1 MGEFSAWSA
10 RSTFLHSLDPERTFG
25 LMLISRLSGVECA
38 QGSRAKSGSAVSGF
52 WDKDIANL
60 DMSEEEKNGLQVF
73 RDYKPSFDDHAE
85 KSFTEEIDGESFDV
99 EHLERGLGLMT
110 DEDARFLPVIA
121 CAYAD
126 DLLEAMFKAE
136 MPDDV
141 PGGKSAL
148 SALTAHYLAFSNGSN
163 WPLCLTC
170 CRRIWCE
177 TLTG

>member
-1 MGEFSAWSA
+1 
-10 RSTFLHSLDPERTFG
+10 
-25 LMLISRLSGVECA
+25 MLISRLSGVECA